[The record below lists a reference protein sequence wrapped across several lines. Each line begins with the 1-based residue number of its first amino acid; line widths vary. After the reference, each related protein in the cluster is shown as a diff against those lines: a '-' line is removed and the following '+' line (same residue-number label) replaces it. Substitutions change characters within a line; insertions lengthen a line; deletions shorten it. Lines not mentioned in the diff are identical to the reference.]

1 MNKILMFGAFAPKGV
16 EYFKEKS
23 AGRYELAFGSTYKDL
38 EKHNDAAYI
47 VLRGPAM
54 DAEHIAGLKNARM
67 LHRWGVGYNDV
78 DVKAAGERGIRVAI
92 TAGMNAQPVAEMATL
107 LILAAFRHFLQHID
121 DAKHEKLLGSYLIAD
136 SWMINGRRVG
146 IVGMGAIGRK
156 LTKILQGFGAE
167 VVYYDV
173 FRLPEEVEREL
184 NVTFLPFKELLATSD
199 IISLHM
205 PLLDSTRNMIDA
217 KAIAMMRPNAL
228 LVNTARGGIVDTDAL
243 LAAVRERRIWG
254 AALDT
259 VEGEPLPSDH
269 PIFSEP
275 HILLTP
281 HVGGNTED
289 NIVNMAACIFDNIER
304 LERGEEVVPR
314 CLVNKQYL
322 KA

>member
-16 EYFKEKS
+16 DYFREHA
-23 AGRYELAFGSTYKDL
+23 AGKYELAFGSTYEDL
-38 EKHNDAAYI
+38 EKHADAAYL

-54 DAEHIAGLKNARM
+54 DAAHIATLKNARV

-92 TAGMNAQPVAEMATL
+92 TAGMNAQPVAEMAAL
-107 LILAAFRHFLQHID
+107 LILASFRHFTQHID
-121 DAKHEKLLGSYLIAD
+121 DAKHEKLLGSYLIPD
-136 SWMINGRRVG
+136 SWMICGRRAG
-146 IVGMGAIGRK
+146 IVGMGAIGRR

-173 FRLPEEVEREL
+173 FRMNEEAEKEM
-184 NVTFLPFKELLATSD
+184 NVTFLPLEELLKTSD
-199 IISLHM
+199 IVSLHM
-205 PLLDSTRNMIDA
+205 PLLDSTRNMINA
-217 KAIAMMRPNAL
+217 ERIAMMKPDAL

-243 LAAVRERRIWG
+243 LKAVQERRIWG

-259 VEGEPLPSDH
+259 VEGEPLPADH
-269 PIFSEP
+269 PIFKEP

-289 NIVNMAACIFDNIER
+289 NVVNMAACVFDNIER
-304 LERGEEVVPR
+304 LERGEEVAPR
-314 CLVNKQYL
+314 CLVNKQFL
-322 KA
+322 KV